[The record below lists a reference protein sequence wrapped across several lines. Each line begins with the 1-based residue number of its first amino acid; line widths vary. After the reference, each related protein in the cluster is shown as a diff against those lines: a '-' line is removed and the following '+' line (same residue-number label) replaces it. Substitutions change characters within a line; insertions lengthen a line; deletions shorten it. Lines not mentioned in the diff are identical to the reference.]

1 MRTMMALALAV
12 TLAGCT
18 SPLYDWGQYEDSLW
32 RMQTEK
38 FSPEKEAKVLSE
50 EIDATLAKGRR
61 VPPGKLA
68 TLGFFYYQSGDR
80 EAARACFQREKEL
93 YPESAG
99 FVDGMIRRMP

>member
-1 MRTMMALALAV
+1 MRTMTALALTLA
-12 TLAGCT
+12 LAGCAR
-18 SPLYDWGQYEDSLW
+18 PLYDWGQYEDALW

-38 FSPEKEAKVLSE
+38 FSPGTEAKVLSE

-68 TLGFFYYQSGDR
+68 TLGFFHYQNGDR

-93 YPESAG
+93 YPESAE